1 MAKVKVRNDES
12 LEQALRRFQREVLKE
27 GILQE
32 IKRREFYEKP
42 SLVKR
47 VKAKESA
54 KRIFNEAHGRGRR
67 RFVSQ

>member
-47 VKAKESA
+47 VKEKERA

-67 RFVSQ
+67 RFSA